1 MAYKLY
7 TKADVG
13 DNMLL
18 VVGHLPDNTKRL
30 KIQRETLDVLTITH
44 YGSYDMVHLKSTV
57 KRSHSKNTVV
67 TLVAA
72 AASKPKAKP
81 KHVLNFAKA
90 NKVYLGSSRVVAV
103 YLGDRLIWSDKNSSG
118 TKTVS
123 VVGSLD
129 IRQSQKML
137 YLYLI
142 ASDIADVKSKRIKSI
157 SLNGNGVKLSSAA
170 QISFEDSDYYCLVTI
185 ERIANIKEIKNIA
198 QKNTLTLD
206 F

>member
-18 VVGHLPDNTKRL
+18 VAGRPLPDDTKRL

-57 KRSHSKNTVV
+57 KKAYSKNTVV
-67 TLVAA
+67 TPVSA

-90 NKVYLGSSRVVAV
+90 NKVYIGSTRVIAV
-103 YLGDRLIWSDKNSSG
+103 YLGDRLIWSDKHSSG

-142 ASDIADVKSKRIKSI
+142 APDVADVKSKRIKSI
-157 SLNGNGVKLSSAA
+157 AINGVKLSSTA
-170 QISFEDSDYYCLVTI
+170 QISFEGSSYYYLVTI
-185 ERIANIKEIKNIA
+185 KQVANIKEIKNIA
-198 QKNTLTLD
+198 SKNKITLE

>member
-7 TKADVG
+7 TKADAG
-13 DNMLL
+13 DNLLL
-18 VVGHLPDNTKRL
+18 VAGHLPDDTKRL
-30 KIQRETLDVLTITH
+30 KIRRETLDVLSITH
-44 YGSYDMVHLKSTV
+44 YQTYDMVHLKSTV
-57 KRSHSKNTVV
+57 KKAYSKNTVV
-67 TLVAA
+67 TAVAA
-72 AASKPKAKP
+72 AASKPKVKQ

-90 NKVYLGSSRVVAV
+90 TKVYIGSTRVIAV
-103 YLGDRLIWSDKNSSG
+103 YLGDRLIWSDKHSSG

-142 ASDIADVKSKRIKSI
+142 ASDVAAVKSKRIKSI
-157 SLNGNGVKLSSAA
+157 VINGVKLSSAA

-185 ERIANIKEIKNIA
+185 KQISNIKEIKNIA
-198 QKNTLTLD
+198 QKNKLTLE

>member
-57 KRSHSKNTVV
+57 KKAYSKNTVV
-67 TLVAA
+67 TPVSA

-90 NKVYLGSSRVVAV
+90 NKVYIGSTRVIAV
-103 YLGDRLIWSDKNSSG
+103 YLGDRLIWSDKHSSG

-142 ASDIADVKSKRIKSI
+142 APDVADVKSKRIKSI
-157 SLNGNGVKLSSAA
+157 AINGVKLSSTA
-170 QISFEDSDYYCLVTI
+170 QISFEGSSYYYLVTI
-185 ERIANIKEIKNIA
+185 KQVANIKEIKNIA
-198 QKNTLTLD
+198 SKNKITLE

>member
-30 KIQRETLDVLTITH
+30 KIQRETLDVLSITY
-44 YGSYDMVHLKSTV
+44 YGSYDMVHLKSSV
-57 KRSHSKNTVV
+57 KKAYSKNTVV
-67 TLVAA
+67 TSVAA
-72 AASKPKAKP
+72 AASKPKVKQ

-90 NKVYLGSSRVVAV
+90 TKVYIGSTRVIAV
-103 YLGDRLIWSDKNSSG
+103 YLGDRLIWSDKHSSG

-142 ASDIADVKSKRIKSI
+142 ASDVAAVKSKRIKSI
-157 SLNGNGVKLSSAA
+157 AINDVKLSSAA

-185 ERIANIKEIKNIA
+185 EQISNIREIKNIA
-198 QKNTLTLD
+198 SKNKITLE

>member
-44 YGSYDMVHLKSTV
+44 YQTYDMVHLKSSV

-67 TLVAA
+67 TAVAA
-72 AASKPKAKP
+72 AASKPKVKP
-81 KHVLNFAKA
+81 KQVLNFAKA
-90 NKVYLGSSRVVAV
+90 TKVYIGSTRVVAV
-103 YLGDRLIWSDKNSSG
+103 YMGDRLLWSDKDSSG

-137 YLYLI
+137 YLYVL
-142 ASDIADVKSKRIKSI
+142 ASDVADVKSKRIKSI
-157 SLNGNGVKLSSAA
+157 AINGVKLSSAA
-170 QISFEDSDYYCLVTI
+170 QISFEDSSYYCLVTI
-185 ERIANIKEIKNIA
+185 EQISNIREIKNIA
-198 QKNTLTLD
+198 SKNKITLE

>member
-18 VVGHLPDNTKRL
+18 VAGRLPNDTKRL
-30 KIQRETLDVLTITH
+30 KIRRETLDVLSITH
-44 YGSYDMVHLKSTV
+44 YGSYDMVHLKSSV
-57 KRSHSKNTVV
+57 KKAYSKNTVV
-67 TLVAA
+67 TAVTA
-72 AASKPKAKP
+72 AASKPKANP
-81 KHVLNFAKA
+81 KHALNFAKA
-90 NKVYLGSSRVVAV
+90 TKVYIGSTRVIAV
-103 YLGDRLIWSDKNSSG
+103 YLGDRLIWSDKHSSG

-157 SLNGNGVKLSSAA
+157 SLNGVKPSSAA

>member
-7 TKADVG
+7 TKADAG

-18 VVGHLPDNTKRL
+18 VVGPLPDDTKRL
-30 KIQRETLDVLTITH
+30 KIRRETLDVLSITH
-44 YGSYDMVHLKSTV
+44 YGSYDMVHLKSSV
-57 KRSHSKNTVV
+57 KKAYSKNTVV
-67 TLVAA
+67 TAVAA
-72 AASKPKAKP
+72 AASKPKVKP
-81 KHVLNFAKA
+81 KQVLNFAKA
-90 NKVYLGSSRVVAV
+90 TKVYIGSTRVVAV
-103 YLGDRLIWSDKNSSG
+103 YMGDRLLWSDKDSSG

-157 SLNGNGVKLSSAA
+157 AINDVKLSSAA
-170 QISFEDSDYYCLVTI
+170 QINFEDSDYYCLVTI
-185 ERIANIKEIKNIA
+185 ERVANIKEIKNIA
-198 QKNTLTLD
+198 QKNKLTLE

>member
-13 DNMLL
+13 DNILL

-30 KIQRETLDVLTITH
+30 KIRRETLDVLSITH
-44 YGSYDMVHLKSTV
+44 YGSYDMVHLKSSV
-57 KRSHSKNTVV
+57 KKAYSKNTVV
-67 TLVAA
+67 TSVAA
-72 AASKPKAKP
+72 AASKPKVKQ

-90 NKVYLGSSRVVAV
+90 TKVYIGSTRVIAV
-103 YLGDRLIWSDKNSSG
+103 YLGDRLLWSDKDSSG
-118 TKTVS
+118 NKTVS

-142 ASDIADVKSKRIKSI
+142 ASDVADVKSKRIKSI
-157 SLNGNGVKLSSAA
+157 AINDVKLSSAA

-185 ERIANIKEIKNIA
+185 ERVANIREVKNIA
-198 QKNTLTLD
+198 SKNKITLE

>member
-7 TKADVG
+7 TKADAG
-13 DNMLL
+13 DNLLL
-18 VVGHLPDNTKRL
+18 VAGHLPDDTKRL
-30 KIQRETLDVLTITH
+30 KIRRETLDVLSITH
-44 YGSYDMVHLKSTV
+44 YQTYDMVHLKSTV
-57 KRSHSKNTVV
+57 KKAYSKNTVV
-67 TLVAA
+67 TAVAA

-81 KHVLNFAKA
+81 KQVLNFAKA
-90 NKVYLGSSRVVAV
+90 TKVYIGSTRVVAV
-103 YLGDRLIWSDKNSSG
+103 YMGDRLLWSDKDSSG

-137 YLYLI
+137 YLYVL

-157 SLNGNGVKLSSAA
+157 AINGVNLSSAA
-170 QISFEDSDYYCLVTI
+170 QINFEDSDYYCLVTI
-185 ERIANIKEIKNIA
+185 ERVANIKEIKNIA

>member
-13 DNMLL
+13 DNILL

-30 KIQRETLDVLTITH
+30 KIRRETLDVLSITH
-44 YGSYDMVHLKSTV
+44 YGSYDMVHLKSSV
-57 KRSHSKNTVV
+57 KKAYSKNTVV
-67 TLVAA
+67 TSVAA
-72 AASKPKAKP
+72 AASKPKVKQ

-90 NKVYLGSSRVVAV
+90 TKVYIGSTRVIAV
-103 YLGDRLIWSDKNSSG
+103 YLGDRLIWSDKHSSG

-137 YLYLI
+137 YLYVL
-142 ASDIADVKSKRIKSI
+142 ASDIAAVKSKRIKSI
-157 SLNGNGVKLSSAA
+157 AINDVKLSSAA
-170 QISFEDSDYYCLVTI
+170 QINFEDSDYYCLVTI
-185 ERIANIKEIKNIA
+185 KQISNIKEIKNIA
-198 QKNTLTLD
+198 LKNKITLE

>member
-7 TKADVG
+7 TKADAG
-13 DNMLL
+13 DNLLL
-18 VVGHLPDNTKRL
+18 VAGHLPDDTKRL
-30 KIQRETLDVLTITH
+30 KIRRETLDVLSITH
-44 YGSYDMVHLKSTV
+44 YQTYDMVHLKSSV
-57 KRSHSKNTVV
+57 KRSYSKNTVV
-67 TLVAA
+67 TAVAA
-72 AASKPKAKP
+72 AASKPKVKP
-81 KHVLNFAKA
+81 KHVLNFANA

-103 YLGDRLIWSDKNSSG
+103 YLADRLLWSDKDSSG

-142 ASDIADVKSKRIKSI
+142 ASDVADVKSKRIKSI
-157 SLNGNGVKLSSAA
+157 SINGVKLSSAA
-170 QISFEDSDYYCLVTI
+170 QINFEDSDYYCLVTI
-185 ERIANIKEIKNIA
+185 KQISNIKEIKNIA
-198 QKNTLTLD
+198 QKNKLTLE

>member
-7 TKADVG
+7 TKADAG

-18 VVGHLPDNTKRL
+18 VAGRPLPDDTKRL

-57 KRSHSKNTVV
+57 KKAYSKNTVV
-67 TLVAA
+67 TPVSA

-81 KHVLNFAKA
+81 KHVLNFANA
-90 NKVYLGSSRVVAV
+90 NKVYIGSTRVIAV
-103 YLGDRLIWSDKNSSG
+103 YLGDRLIWSDKHSSG

-142 ASDIADVKSKRIKSI
+142 APDVADVKSKRIKSI
-157 SLNGNGVKLSSAA
+157 AINGVKLSSTA
-170 QISFEDSDYYCLVTI
+170 QISFEGSSYYYLVTI
-185 ERIANIKEIKNIA
+185 KQVANIKEIKNIA
-198 QKNTLTLD
+198 SKNKITLE

>member
-7 TKADVG
+7 TKADAG

-44 YGSYDMVHLKSTV
+44 YSSYDMIHLKSTV

-67 TLVAA
+67 TPV
-72 AASKPKAKP
+72 AASKPKVKQ

-90 NKVYLGSSRVVAV
+90 TKVYIGSTRVIAV
-103 YLGDRLIWSDKNSSG
+103 YLGDRLIWSDKHSSG

-157 SLNGNGVKLSSAA
+157 SINGVKLSSTA

-185 ERIANIKEIKNIA
+185 EQISNIREIKNIA
-198 QKNTLTLD
+198 SKNKITLE

>member
-7 TKADVG
+7 TKADAG
-13 DNMLL
+13 DNLLL
-18 VVGHLPDNTKRL
+18 VAGHLPDDTKRL
-30 KIQRETLDVLTITH
+30 KIRRETLDVLSITH
-44 YGSYDMVHLKSTV
+44 YQTYDMVHLKSTV

-67 TLVAA
+67 TPVAA

-81 KHVLNFAKA
+81 KHALNFAKA
-90 NKVYLGSSRVVAV
+90 SKIYLGSTRVIAV
-103 YLGDRLIWSDKNSSG
+103 YLADRLLWSDKDSSG

-142 ASDIADVKSKRIKSI
+142 ASGIADVKSKRIKSI
-157 SLNGNGVKLSSAA
+157 AINGVKLSSAA
-170 QISFEDSDYYCLVTI
+170 QISFEDSSYYCLVTI
-185 ERIANIKEIKNIA
+185 ERVANIKEVKNIA
-198 QKNTLTLD
+198 QKNKLTLE

>member
-30 KIQRETLDVLTITH
+30 KIQRETLDVLSITH
-44 YGSYDMVHLKSTV
+44 YSSYDMVQLKSTV

-67 TLVAA
+67 TPVTA
-72 AASKPKAKP
+72 AASKPKANP
-81 KHVLNFAKA
+81 KHALNFTKA
-90 NKVYLGSSRVVAV
+90 IKVYIGSSRVVAV
-103 YLGDRLIWSDKNSSG
+103 YLGDRLIWSDKDSSG
-118 TKTVS
+118 SKTVS

-157 SLNGNGVKLSSAA
+157 AINDVKLSSAA

-185 ERIANIKEIKNIA
+185 ERVANIKEIKNIA
-198 QKNTLTLD
+198 SKNKITLE

>member
-18 VVGHLPDNTKRL
+18 VAGRLPNDTKRL
-30 KIQRETLDVLTITH
+30 KIRRETLDVLSITH
-44 YGSYDMVHLKSTV
+44 YGSYDMVHLKSSV
-57 KRSHSKNTVV
+57 KKAYSKNTVV
-67 TLVAA
+67 TAVAA
-72 AASKPKAKP
+72 AASKPKANP
-81 KHVLNFAKA
+81 KHALNFTKA
-90 NKVYLGSSRVVAV
+90 IKVYIGSSRVVAV
-103 YLGDRLIWSDKNSSG
+103 YLGDRLIWSDKDSSG
-118 TKTVS
+118 SKTVS

-137 YLYLI
+137 YLYVL
-142 ASDIADVKSKRIKSI
+142 ASDIAAVKSKRIKSI
-157 SLNGNGVKLSSAA
+157 VINGVKLSSAA

-185 ERIANIKEIKNIA
+185 KQISNIKEIKNIA
-198 QKNTLTLD
+198 QKNKLTLE

>member
-13 DNMLL
+13 DNLLL
-18 VVGHLPDNTKRL
+18 VSGHLPDNTKRL
-30 KIQRETLDVLTITH
+30 KIRRETLDVLTITH
-44 YGSYDMVHLKSTV
+44 YQTYDMVHLKSSV
-57 KRSHSKNTVV
+57 KRSYSKNTVV
-67 TLVAA
+67 TAVAA
-72 AASKPKAKP
+72 AASKPKVKP
-81 KHVLNFAKA
+81 KQVLNFAKA
-90 NKVYLGSSRVVAV
+90 TKVYIGSTRVVAV
-103 YLGDRLIWSDKNSSG
+103 YMGDRLLWSDKDSSG

-157 SLNGNGVKLSSAA
+157 AINDVKLSSAA

-185 ERIANIKEIKNIA
+185 EQISNIREIKNIA
-198 QKNTLTLD
+198 SKNKITLE

>member
-7 TKADVG
+7 TKADAG

-18 VVGHLPDNTKRL
+18 VAGRLPDDTKRL
-30 KIQRETLDVLTITH
+30 KIRRETLDVLSITH
-44 YGSYDMVHLKSTV
+44 YSSYDMVQLKSTV

-67 TLVAA
+67 TPVAA

-81 KHVLNFAKA
+81 KHALNFTKA
-90 NKVYLGSSRVVAV
+90 IKVYIGSSRVVAV
-103 YLGDRLIWSDKNSSG
+103 YLGDRLIWSDKDSSG
-118 TKTVS
+118 SKTVS

-137 YLYLI
+137 YLYVL
-142 ASDIADVKSKRIKSI
+142 ASDIAAVKSKRIKSI
-157 SLNGNGVKLSSAA
+157 AINDVKLSSAA
-170 QISFEDSDYYCLVTI
+170 QINFEDSDYYCLVTI
-185 ERIANIKEIKNIA
+185 ERVANIKEIKNIA
-198 QKNTLTLD
+198 QKNKLTLE

>member
-13 DNMLL
+13 DNLLL
-18 VVGHLPDNTKRL
+18 VSGHLPDNTKRL
-30 KIQRETLDVLTITH
+30 KIRRETLDVLTITH
-44 YGSYDMVHLKSTV
+44 YQTYDMVHLKSSV
-57 KRSHSKNTVV
+57 KRSYSKNTVV
-67 TLVAA
+67 TAVAA
-72 AASKPKAKP
+72 AASKPKVKP
-81 KHVLNFAKA
+81 KQVLNFAKA
-90 NKVYLGSSRVVAV
+90 TKVYIGSTRVVAV
-103 YLGDRLIWSDKNSSG
+103 YMGDRLLWSDKDSSG

-157 SLNGNGVKLSSAA
+157 AINDVKLSSAA

>member
-13 DNMLL
+13 DNLLL
-18 VVGHLPDNTKRL
+18 VSGHLPDNTKRL
-30 KIQRETLDVLTITH
+30 KIRRETLDVLTITH
-44 YGSYDMVHLKSTV
+44 YQTYDMVHLKSSV
-57 KRSHSKNTVV
+57 KRSYSKNTVV
-67 TLVAA
+67 TAA
-72 AASKPKAKP
+72 AASKPKVKP
-81 KHVLNFAKA
+81 KQVLNFAKA
-90 NKVYLGSSRVVAV
+90 TKVYIGSTRVVAV
-103 YLGDRLIWSDKNSSG
+103 YMGDRLLWSDKDSSG

-137 YLYLI
+137 YLYVL
-142 ASDIADVKSKRIKSI
+142 ASDVADVKSKRIKSI
-157 SLNGNGVKLSSAA
+157 AINGVKLSSAA

-198 QKNTLTLD
+198 SKNKITLE

>member
-7 TKADVG
+7 TKADAG

-18 VVGHLPDNTKRL
+18 VAGRLPDDTKRL
-30 KIQRETLDVLTITH
+30 KIRRETLDVLSITH
-44 YGSYDMVHLKSTV
+44 YQSYDMVHLKSSV
-57 KRSHSKNTVV
+57 KKPYSKNTVV
-67 TLVAA
+67 TLVTA
-72 AASKPKAKP
+72 AASRPKVKP

-90 NKVYLGSSRVVAV
+90 TKVYIGSTRVVAV
-103 YLGDRLIWSDKNSSG
+103 YMGDRLLWSDKDSSG

-129 IRQSQKML
+129 IRQSQKVL

-142 ASDIADVKSKRIKSI
+142 ASDVADVKSKRIKSI
-157 SLNGNGVKLSSAA
+157 AINGVNLSSAA
-170 QISFEDSDYYCLVTI
+170 QINFEDSDYYCLVTI
-185 ERIANIKEIKNIA
+185 ERIANIREVKNIA
-198 QKNTLTLD
+198 SKNKITLE